1 MSSYATRLSNALVHQ
16 YALVRDMQDALRRGD
31 DTDALVARD
40 RGAYWAAERGDAD
53 ALAVALQNGIEHGPA
68 ADALA
73 MAACHADPEC
83 VRMILDVWGDRF
95 YGPEIDRAVEYA
107 AQRGHAETL
116 AALLPYWRV
125 NDWRR
130 AQLSAW
136 THDEACASLLRGT
149 GGTVNV

>member
-1 MSSYATRLSNALVHQ
+1 VSTRTNRLSTALVHQ
-16 YALVRDMQDALRRGD
+16 MAIVRDMQDALRRGD

-53 ALAVALQNGIEHGPA
+53 ALAVALQNGIEMGPA
-68 ADALA
+68 ADALC
-73 MAACHADPEC
+73 MAACLADPEC
-83 VRMILDVWGDRF
+83 VRLILDVWGDRF
-95 YGPEIDRAVEYA
+95 YVPHIDRAIEYA

-116 AALLPYWRV
+116 AALLPYWAV
-125 NDWRR
+125 NEQRR
-130 AQLSAW
+130 ADVARW

>member
-1 MSSYATRLSNALVHQ
+1 M
-16 YALVRDMQDALRRGD
+16 ALVRDLQDALRRGD

-40 RGAYWAAERGDAD
+40 RGAFSAAYRGDAD
-53 ALAVALQNGIEHGPA
+53 ALEVALRNGIEIDA
-68 ADALA
+68 AARSLE
-73 MAACHADPEC
+73 MAACLADPEC
-83 VRMILDVWGDRF
+83 VRLILAEWGGRF
-95 YGPEIDRAVEYA
+95 YGPHIDRAIEYA

-136 THDEACASLLRGT
+136 THDETCSAMLRGT
-149 GGTVNV
+149 AEVAA